1 MNLQDD
7 RRGTAG
13 QRVAFE
19 ALVVV
24 EGDKSG
30 AGAYECEAVDVSE
43 HGMHLRTAYLPD
55 LGQPLVFR
63 FDGGTGE
70 IVAEGSVLW
79 RDEQAKGGEFGV
91 RFTKMT
97 PESLTALREICGI
110 SEGGEPEAQ
119 AAPAAASAQKGSRV
133 RLHIEGLGSPMRARV
148 RDAHTG
154 EVMVGSNLEFLKVGR
169 SIDLEDVEG
178 GKKRAA
184 IIDKVEVEVD
194 PQSKIPQLV
203 VSLRYDDVPMTA
215 KEGSAKAPAPKAE
228 AKAAAASSDTD
239 SDADGDHEEEPHGP
253 TLADRAR
260 NVAAVVGPRLSAVGA
275 TLGATFTSLVAKARA
290 SRAAGETDD
299 EDRPR
304 RKTAPPPDGALH
316 ASGTKVV
323 RGEKGEPM
331 DEETLIEEPSD
342 ASREKQKR
350 RTKILAASGG
360 AFLVTLMII
369 FGLRAR
375 SAPPGEGTAPV
386 ADANAPALPM
396 PGAAPKP
403 LAPAGSGEAVAANIP
418 LFGTTPLSTTE
429 PAPLPPDPKLAAAPT
444 APMGEDEPK
453 SDKPASTTFG
463 KGKVVHAKTV
473 RLKMDAPITDVRGS
487 VDGSTITLSMPGRRN
502 VESASTFAKKD
513 KRIASA
519 KAVPKDGGVD
529 VTLTFKDSVP
539 AFLAKANGKMLE
551 IELGESKGAS
561 AGEDDGAE
569 AKGGKKHKKNKATA
583 KKGGEKKHKKAKK
596 SDD

>member
-7 RRGTAG
+7 RRGTKG

-30 AGAYECEAVDVSE
+30 AGAYECEAVDLSE
-43 HGMHLRTAYLPD
+43 HGMHLRTAYLPE

-110 SEGGEPEAQ
+110 VDGPESEAEASA
-119 AAPAAASAQKGSRV
+119 AAPAQKGARV

-178 GKKRAA
+178 GRKRAA

-215 KEGSAKAPAPKAE
+215 KEGAAKAAAPKAE
-228 AKAAAASSDTD
+228 AKKAEAP
-239 SDADGDHEEEPHGP
+239 ADGEEDAGEDEAHGP
-253 TLADRAR
+253 SFADRAR
-260 NVAAVVGPRLSAVGA
+260 GVAAVVGPKLSAVGA

-290 SRAAGETDD
+290 GRAEAEEED
-299 EDRPR
+299 ERPR

-316 ASGTKVV
+316 ASGSKVV

-331 DEETLIEEPSD
+331 DEENLIEEPVD

-375 SAPPGEGTAPV
+375 SAPPGEGAQPV
-386 ADANAPALPM
+386 ANADANAAPALPM
-396 PGAAPKP
+396 PGASPKP
-403 LAPAGSGEAVAANIP
+403 FAPAGSGEAVAANIP

-429 PAPLPPDPKLAAAPT
+429 PAPLPPDAKLAAATPP
-444 APMGEDEPK
+444 AGEEEPK
-453 SDKPASTTFG
+453 SDKPGSTSFG
-463 KGKVVHAKTV
+463 KGKVAHGKTV

-539 AFLAKANGKMLE
+539 PFLAKANGKMLE
-551 IELGESKGAS
+551 IELGEAKG
-561 AGEDDGAE
+561 GGDDDGAE

-583 KKGGEKKHKKAKK
+583 KKGEKKHKKAKK
-596 SDD
+596 TDD